1 MGTVRVIT
9 FELEGLPPGPNIRVR
24 YHWRKRAQVDK
35 AWKERTYYAAI
46 EAQGRRASIDHAKVT
61 ITHYLPD
68 KRRRDADNL
77 RASTKNVLDGIVAA
91 GLIRDDS
98 LTEIGEVEH
107 HFEYRKGNP
116 GLRITVEPRA

>member
-1 MGTVRVIT
+1 MTSIS
-9 FELEGLPPGPNIRVR
+9 FELEGLPPGPNVRVK

-35 AWKERTYYAAI
+35 QWKSLVHLMVINQMARHQI
-46 EAQGRRASIDHAKVT
+46 EAIPHAVVS

-77 RASTKNVLDGIVAA
+77 RASTKNVMDGLVAG

-98 LTEIGEVEH
+98 LEEIGEVIH
-107 HFEYRKGNP
+107 TYEYRKGKP
-116 GLRITVEPRA
+116 GLKITVASRE